1 MAKHRTNHQEK
12 TKNFLCQNQA
22 VEIGRAKKGEKYL
35 VGKEKGST
43 FAIPNDEVSRVREE
57 RGSRREGIRSLKVNE
72 PR

>member
-35 VGKEKGST
+35 VSKEKGST
-43 FAIPNDEVSRVREE
+43 FAIPNDETS
-57 RGSRREGIRSLKVNE
+57 GARREGQSSGN
-72 PR
+72 

>member
-1 MAKHRTNHQEK
+1 MVR
-12 TKNFLCQNQA
+12 
-22 VEIGRAKKGEKYL
+22 I
-35 VGKEKGST
+35 EKGST